1 MQFLCRLDSRMC
13 VEDIPCVLSFGTGV
27 TGGALCGAGSAGLSP
42 GNVES
47 KIQFINLINYGR

>member
-1 MQFLCRLDSRMC
+1 MC
-13 VEDIPCVLSFGTGV
+13 VEDTPCVLSFGTGV